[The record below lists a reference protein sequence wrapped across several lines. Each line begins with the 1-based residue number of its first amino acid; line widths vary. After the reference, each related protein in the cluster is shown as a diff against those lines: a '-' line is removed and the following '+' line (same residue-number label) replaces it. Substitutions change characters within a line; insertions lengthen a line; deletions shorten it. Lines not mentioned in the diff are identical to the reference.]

1 MLVEQRAVVQENRMG
16 LNTDKRHVTFVGQLS
31 KLIEIMIPVEFTQ
44 SLLFS
49 SLILSLCEK

>member
-1 MLVEQRAVVQENRMG
+1 MEQRAVVEENRMD

-49 SLILSLCEK
+49 SLIFSLCEK